1 MHHLITSPISS
12 LSYQSQYLLLN
23 SLLAATLAINKKK
36 SKNLET
42 RVNSFIDDLD
52 RDRCQLYNLG
62 KMNLLGT

>member
-12 LSYQSQYLLLN
+12 LSYQSQYL
-23 SLLAATLAINKKK
+23 
-36 SKNLET
+36 ET

-52 RDRCQLYNLG
+52 RDRCHLYNLG